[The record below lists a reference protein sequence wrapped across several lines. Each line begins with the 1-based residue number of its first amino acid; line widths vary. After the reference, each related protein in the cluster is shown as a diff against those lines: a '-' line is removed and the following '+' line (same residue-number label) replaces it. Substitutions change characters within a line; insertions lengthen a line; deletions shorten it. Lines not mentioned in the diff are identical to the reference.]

1 MRRCPD
7 PRRPSRR
14 HDDSSG
20 GRNPRHF
27 ACTVAPGTATLGRM
41 FSSLPRRPTRRPV
54 VVTIGMVPALIV
66 ALTACHSGT
75 DSASAGSASPVVVVT
90 ETATVIVPPGGGP
103 PTTITP
109 TPAAQTP
116 TGGGG
121 NATQTATTPAVDT
134 AAYAGDWIGHTR
146 QMTLNPDG
154 NGTMEV
160 FSGASNGETWTV
172 TWRGSGSGIAIT
184 LVSQQSSVGS
194 GSGGSMYAGATY
206 SATLQTDGDGVRYLA
221 MTGFGD
227 ATNTVAWCSDR
238 YGRSLECGA

>member
-1 MRRCPD
+1 
-7 PRRPSRR
+7 
-14 HDDSSG
+14 
-20 GRNPRHF
+20 
-27 ACTVAPGTATLGRM
+27 
-41 FSSLPRRPTRRPV
+41 
-54 VVTIGMVPALIV
+54 MVPALIV

-116 TGGGG
+116 
-121 NATQTATTPAVDT
+121 ATQTPTTPAVDT

-154 NGTMEV
+154 NGTMKV
-160 FSGASNGETWTV
+160 YSGAFNGETWSA
-172 TWRGSGSGIAIT
+172 TWRGSGQGIAVT
-184 LVSQQSSVGS
+184 LVSQLSSQGLGTS
-194 GSGGSMYAGATY
+194 GSMYAGATY

-227 ATNTVAWCSDR
+227 ATNTVAWCSER